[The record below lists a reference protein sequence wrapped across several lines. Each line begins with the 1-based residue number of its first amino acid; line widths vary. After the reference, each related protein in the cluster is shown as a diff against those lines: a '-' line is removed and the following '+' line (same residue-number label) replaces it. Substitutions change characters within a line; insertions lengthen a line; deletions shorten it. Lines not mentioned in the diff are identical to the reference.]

1 MNETPRTPAGSA
13 FTGLI
18 IETFRLNGELL
29 AAGDELC
36 ADLGLTSARWQV
48 MGAIGEGPLPVAH
61 IARNMGL
68 TRQAVQRVADELA
81 REGFIAFA
89 DNPHHRRAKLAGLTA
104 KGRAS
109 LDEVNQRQAA
119 WANRIAAGLDPAAIE
134 AAASLA
140 ETLRR
145 RLVPDTRDRLDSGG
159 RRPPHSVSLPP
170 SSPWRAGISAWP
182 HPQADAAGRENP
194 RILAV
199 DSTGVP
205 SPLGEKDRMRGD
217 FAKQLRGSNI
227 TPPDFGS
234 KE

>member
-1 MNETPRTPAGSA
+1 MNETPHTPAGSA

-48 MGAIGEGPLPVAH
+48 MGAIDEGSLPVAH

-109 LDEVNQRQAA
+109 LDEVNRRQAV
-119 WANRIAAGLDPAAIE
+119 WANRIAEGLDPAAIE

-145 RLVPDTRDRLDSGG
+145 RLMPDPHRRPASGG
-159 RRPPHSVSLPP
+159 KVPPHPVLLPEGRRDVQTSRNENSRRPL
-170 SSPWRAGISAWP
+170 SPWGERQSEGGLR
-182 HPQADAAGRENP
+182 QAIT
-194 RILAV
+194 RI
-199 DSTGVP
+199 DY
-205 SPLGEKDRMRGD
+205 R
-217 FAKQLRGSNI
+217 FLR
-227 TPPDFGS
+227 PES